1 MDTGRCLRSRRA
13 VGIAALYEKR
23 ASESFKGCGTL
34 EGDSGIRSRLVPLA
48 LTTVLA
54 VALACAGAASA
65 DTATGER
72 AEVTYDFTT
81 TEPGAPS
88 GFEYRAVIRD
98 PSNPGGDPPALR
110 EIIIGG
116 PRGARI
122 DTSAPAQCSASDAEL
137 KERGEEAC
145 PPGSVIGTGSAV
157 VKPILFPQLNYE
169 TVVFNADMQQ
179 VELLRAN
186 PPNPPAVVRAYF
198 RGREAVSPIPTC
210 LNGGY
215 APQDCPS
222 DQVRLISNELSIPPF
237 VNEAGRSYF
246 TTPKRCPKSGSWRSP
261 VILRFGDGVTE
272 SLVTKQPCERARTR
286 VDVRPTTVKA
296 GDRRRFGFLVEAR
309 LAGRWEP
316 IKAQVRF
323 AGERLRT
330 NARGRVHL
338 TTRFDEPG
346 RRVAHVFRPGMR
358 RSSDT
363 VRVLPSG

>member
-1 MDTGRCLRSRRA
+1 MKRRPRTCFGGTVSVVGRSRLA
-13 VGIAALYEKR
+13 PLALIAAL
-23 ASESFKGCGTL
+23 A
-34 EGDSGIRSRLVPLA
+34 VPLA
-48 LTTVLA
+48 S
-54 VALACAGAASA
+54 AGAAVA

-72 AEVTYDFTT
+72 AEVSYSFTT
-81 TEPGAPS
+81 SEPGAPS
-88 GFEYRAVIRD
+88 GFEYRAVIR
-98 PSNPGGDPPALR
+98 NPGNPSGEPPALR
-110 EIIIGG
+110 ELIIGG

-122 DTSAPAQCSASDAEL
+122 DTSAPAICSASDAEL
-137 KERGEEAC
+137 KEEGEGAC
-145 PPGSVIGTGSAV
+145 PPGSLIGTGSAV
-157 VKPILFPQLNYE
+157 VKPMLFPQLTYE
-169 TVVFNADMQQ
+169 TVIFNADMQQ

-210 LNGGY
+210 LSGGY

-237 VNEAGRSYF
+237 VNDAGHSYF
-246 TTPKRCPKSGSWRSP
+246 TTPKRCPKSGAWSSP

-272 SLVTKQPCERARTR
+272 TLVTQQPCERARTR
-286 VDVRPTTVKA
+286 VDIRPGTAEA

-330 NARGRVHL
+330 DARGRAHL
-338 TTRFDEPG
+338 MARFDAPG
-346 RRVAHVFRPGMR
+346 ERVARVFRPGMR
-358 RSSDT
+358 RSSES
-363 VRVLPSG
+363 VRVVSAG